1 MNGKDLKMKKPKK
14 TKNNIAMLYM
24 QKIEKRN

>member
-14 TKNNIAMLYM
+14 TKKHIAMLYI

>member
-14 TKNNIAMLYM
+14 TKITNSHVINAKKL
-24 QKIEKRN
+24 KN